1 MISICL
7 PVYNFNISTLIKE
20 LSKQAK
26 LLSVPYEIIIIDDR
40 SDQYTA
46 INKNVCKDFTFIEL
60 SNNIGRSKIRN
71 LFLNYAQYDYL
82 LFIDCDSLIVAPTF
96 LSNYIEVIK
105 KTPKVICGGRLYES
119 KCPDSNKR
127 LSWKYGTMR
136 ESKLSKDRSKFPNQS
151 FMTNNFLINK
161 KVLEEIRFDE
171 RITQYG
177 HEDTLFGF
185 ELKKKQISIIHIDN
199 PLLNGHIETNN
210 EYLIKTKSSIKN
222 LIIILKFE
230 NFNIELVDDIGL
242 LRYYYK
248 VKRVENIIMILFEL
262 LKPMIVYLLK
272 RGYVNLYLFDF
283 YKLGLFLEELKLQT
297 YKKAE
302 LNYKS

>member
-1 MISICL
+1 MITICL
-7 PVYNFNISTLIKE
+7 PVYNFNISTLISE

-60 SNNIGRSKIRN
+60 PNNIGRSKIRN

-82 LFIDCDSLIVAPTF
+82 LFIDCDSLLVVPTF
-96 LSNYIEVIK
+96 LSNYVDVIK
-105 KTPKVICGGRLYES
+105 KTPKVVCGGRLYES
-119 KCPDSNKR
+119 ACPGRIKR
-127 LSWKYGTMR
+127 LSWKYGTLR
-136 ESKLSKDRSKFPNQS
+136 ESKLSEDRGKFPNQS

-185 ELKKKQISIIHIDN
+185 ALKKKEIVIVHINN
-199 PLLNGHIETNN
+199 PVFNGHIETNN
-210 EYLIKTKSSIKN
+210 EYLIKTKSSIIN
-222 LIIILKFE
+222 LVSILKFE
-230 NFNIELVDDIGL
+230 NFNMELVKCIGL

-248 VKRVENIIMILFEL
+248 VKRAENVIIFSFKF

-272 RGYVNLYLFDF
+272 KGYVNLYLFDF
-283 YKLGLFLEELKLQT
+283 YKLGLLLEEMKLNND
-297 YKKAE
+297 KNAE
-302 LNYKS
+302 LNY